1 MARGPG
7 SGALPYQWPYELA
20 RTLDVA
26 MPTRTS
32 IMIGWMV
39 LFGAA
44 FALFLLV
51 VLLAGLQRWRLR
63 PGRRERAA
71 ARAEWTAHAAAVAE
85 RSEQAVA
92 RATAARSR
100 AEGAE
105 QAVTGAW
112 QELERAQQEH
122 DAAERAYQEAAA
134 RRGPAAPA
142 DPDGARAVTNA
153 ALAAYRRGDL
163 SQDDLL
169 KVWRWGSGWDPERER
184 LERVLLQARAARREA
199 HLRYRAVASA
209 ARAATGEAEVAEAEA
224 RALAE
229 EAEVVAEE
237 LANLA

>member
-1 MARGPG
+1 
-7 SGALPYQWPYELA
+7 
-20 RTLDVA
+20 

-51 VLLAGLQRWRLR
+51 ALLAGWQRWRLR
-63 PGRRERAA
+63 PRRKEREA

-85 RSEQAVA
+85 RSEQATA
-92 RATAARSR
+92 RAAAARSR
-100 AEGAE
+100 ADAAE
-105 QAVTGAW
+105 QAVAGAW
-112 QELERAQQEH
+112 QELERAQQAH

-134 RRGPAAPA
+134 QRAAAAPG
-142 DPDGARAVTNA
+142 DPDGTRAVTNA

-163 SQDDLL
+163 SQEDLL
-169 KVWRWGSGWDPERER
+169 KVWRWGSGWDPDQEQQ
-184 LERVLLQARAARREA
+184 ERVLLQARAARREA
-199 HLRYRAVASA
+199 HLRYRAVSSA
-209 ARAATGEAEVAEAEA
+209 ARAAAEQAGVAEAEA

-229 EAEVVAEE
+229 ESEVVAGE